1 MASRVAGRLQLAKDV
16 MVSESFAF
24 LASDL
29 KTVSK
34 NIGHTIDSPS
44 TVHRSCFLLTA
55 SRSVMS
61 VVPGVTSRY
70 RDAADAVTFP
80 WDAVR
85 FPSSAVKVPQD
96 AVRFLSAVTL

>member
-1 MASRVAGRLQLAKDV
+1 MAGKLHLTKEV
-16 MVSESFAF
+16 MVSEPFAF
-24 LASDL
+24 VASDL

-96 AVRFLSAVTL
+96 AVRFLSAVTF

>member
-1 MASRVAGRLQLAKDV
+1 
-16 MVSESFAF
+16 
-24 LASDL
+24 
-29 KTVSK
+29 
-34 NIGHTIDSPS
+34 
-44 TVHRSCFLLTA
+44 
-55 SRSVMS
+55 MS

>member
-1 MASRVAGRLQLAKDV
+1 
-16 MVSESFAF
+16 
-24 LASDL
+24 
-29 KTVSK
+29 
-34 NIGHTIDSPS
+34 
-44 TVHRSCFLLTA
+44 
-55 SRSVMS
+55 MS

-96 AVRFLSAVTL
+96 AVRFLSAVTF

>member
-1 MASRVAGRLQLAKDV
+1 
-16 MVSESFAF
+16 
-24 LASDL
+24 
-29 KTVSK
+29 
-34 NIGHTIDSPS
+34 
-44 TVHRSCFLLTA
+44 
-55 SRSVMS
+55 MS

-96 AVRFLSAVTL
+96 AVGFLSIVTL

>member
-1 MASRVAGRLQLAKDV
+1 
-16 MVSESFAF
+16 
-24 LASDL
+24 
-29 KTVSK
+29 
-34 NIGHTIDSPS
+34 
-44 TVHRSCFLLTA
+44 
-55 SRSVMS
+55 MS
-61 VVPGVTSRY
+61 AVPGVTSRY

>member
-1 MASRVAGRLQLAKDV
+1 
-16 MVSESFAF
+16 
-24 LASDL
+24 
-29 KTVSK
+29 
-34 NIGHTIDSPS
+34 
-44 TVHRSCFLLTA
+44 
-55 SRSVMS
+55 MS

-96 AVRFLSAVTL
+96 AVRFLSTVTL